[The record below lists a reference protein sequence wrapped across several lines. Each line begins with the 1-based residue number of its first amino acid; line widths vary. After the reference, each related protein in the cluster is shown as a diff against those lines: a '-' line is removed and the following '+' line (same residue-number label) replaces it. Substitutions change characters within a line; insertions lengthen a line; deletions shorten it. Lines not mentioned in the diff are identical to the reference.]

1 MLITSHP
8 NESKS
13 RKSLVLA
20 GGGIRVAYQVGVL
33 KAMEEAGLQFDHVDG
48 TSGGIFNAAM
58 LASGMEVQALMDRWA
73 DLKMAH
79 FVSPARV
86 TDYLRP
92 WRMKG
97 MGDADAIRS
106 KVFPHFGV
114 DIASIRQK
122 KLPITFS
129 LCNFSKKSVQ
139 AIPAKDVHENHLLAG
154 VSLPIVMPALQVG
167 EDWFIDAVWIKD
179 ANLMEAVRRGAEEIW
194 VVWGIGNYPAYLPGA
209 LRQYVHSIE
218 MSANGGLWEEFEQI
232 KWINKGILR
241 GESEFGQR
249 KPIQVFVIR
258 PQLPLP
264 LDPDLFF
271 NRITTR
277 DLMAMGYSDA
287 TEYLS
292 AIPKSGTPLDE
303 RSTATRN
310 LGDCLAI
317 SLHYSG
323 ELPWKDEISQV
334 RYRVFLRYTEWE
346 GKGNTEVYSSLYLGH
361 LDQEFPGTAGH
372 FSIKDSQGIVAEI
385 ASNFLIDGRTYH
397 LLARFEVKSPWHWLA
412 GMEFKALELVLY
424 PKMEADPEIVME
436 GSLYQSF
443 GARLRSFWKALAIT
457 NEGSRGGIGF
467 KLKQIKKMM
476 YDEV

>member
-1 MLITSHP
+1 MLIHP
-8 NESKS
+8 QTNESKS

-33 KAMEEAGLQFDHVDG
+33 QAMEEAGLAFDHVDG

-58 LASGMEVQALMDRWA
+58 LASGLEVQELMDRWA

-79 FVSPARV
+79 FVSPAGL

-97 MGDADAIRS
+97 MGDTDAIRT

-114 DIASIRQK
+114 DLAGIHRNN
-122 KLPITFS
+122 LPITFS
-129 LCNFSKKSVQ
+129 LCNFSKKSVE
-139 AIPAKDVHENHLLAG
+139 AIPAKSLHENHLLAG

-167 EDWFIDAVWIKD
+167 DDWFIDAVWIKD

-232 KWINKGILR
+232 KWINKEILR
-241 GESEFGQR
+241 GESEYGQR
-249 KPIQVFVIR
+249 KPIRVFVIR

-271 NRITTR
+271 NRITAR

-287 TEYLS
+287 TAYLS
-292 AIPKSGTPLDE
+292 AIPESGTPLND

-310 LGDCLAI
+310 LGDCLGFR
-317 SLHYSG
+317 LDFSG
-323 ELPWKDEISQV
+323 ELPWKDEMSRV
-334 RYRVFLRYTEWE
+334 RFRIFLRYTDWQ
-346 GKGNTEVYSSLYLGH
+346 GKGTAEVYSSIYLGH
-361 LDQEFPGTAGH
+361 LSREFLGTGGQFVTKDGPGR
-372 FSIKDSQGIVAEI
+372 VAEI
-385 ASNFLIDGRTYH
+385 ASTFQIEGRKYY
-397 LLARFEVKSPWHWLA
+397 LLARFNVKSAWHWLA
-412 GMEFKALELVLY
+412 GMEFKAIEVVLY

-436 GSLYQSF
+436 GTLYQSF
-443 GARLRSFWKALAIT
+443 VGRLRSFWKALAIT
-457 NEGSRGGIGF
+457 REGGRGGIGY
-467 KLKQIKKMM
+467 KLKQIKKMI